1 MAAWAVDREF
11 VISFWDYG
19 QSPTGVCVQKLNK
32 LDLPHHPPSLPRTF
46 FNSDS
51 MDKNLTSSHSADLTN
66 LASSIKALVIITF
79 SSLSDQMA
87 MSTVA
92 DKWALMTA
100 LMLAKEN
107 DDDDEDD
114 YEEFGISAVGF
125 FTIPKEAIVAER
137 ARLDALAADR
147 AKLGTPA
154 NNIAR
159 SISMASWIELTQ
171 SPE

>member
-1 MAAWAVDREF
+1 M
-11 VISFWDYG
+11 
-19 QSPTGVCVQKLNK
+19 
-32 LDLPHHPPSLPRTF
+32 
-46 FNSDS
+46 
-51 MDKNLTSSHSADLTN
+51 
-66 LASSIKALVIITF
+66 IITF
-79 SSLSDQMA
+79 SNLSDQMA

-100 LMLAKEN
+100 LMLAEEN

-147 AKLGTPA
+147 PKLGTPA

-159 SISMASWIELTQ
+159 SMSMASWIELTQ